1 MNTTLPTP
9 LDVRLMNGTASVLFV
24 VLAVLGLAAVLWW
37 GIRHPMFSI
46 VAIQVHGDLTHNNA
60 VTLRANV
67 THRLSGN
74 LFTLDLG
81 SARQAF
87 EAVPWVRSAVVRRE
101 FPNRLNVQLYEHQPV
116 ALWGDEGESRLLN
129 SYGEVFEANVGDVEA
144 DNLPR
149 LSGPA
154 DQSAALLS
162 MYRQLVPEFEPL
174 EATVEQLELTDRG
187 SWRVQLDSG
196 TVIELG
202 RGTPAEVIERTRS
215 YVRSVPRATANYGR
229 RPDAVE
235 SADLRHVNGY
245 AMRLRGVTTTTG
257 DAPKDTSKPRAPIQK
272 SR

>member
-81 SARQAF
+81 SARKAF

-129 SYGEVFEANVGDVEA
+129 NYGEVFEANVGDVEA

-149 LSGPA
+149 LTGPA
-154 DQSAALLS
+154 DQSALLLS

-174 EATVEQLELTDRG
+174 EATVELLELTDRG

-245 AMRLRGVTTTTG
+245 AMRLRGVTTVTG
-257 DAPKDTSKPRAPIQK
+257 DLPKDAPQPRAPIQK